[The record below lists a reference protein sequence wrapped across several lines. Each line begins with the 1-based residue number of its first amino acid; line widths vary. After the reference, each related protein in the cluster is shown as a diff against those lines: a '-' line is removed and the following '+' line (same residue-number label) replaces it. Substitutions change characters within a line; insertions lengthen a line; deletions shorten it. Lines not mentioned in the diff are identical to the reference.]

1 LKNEFNLNTKNEDI
15 DVDLSND
22 RSFTTDFL
30 DKELKTKLK
39 ENDKGKGKKKKS
51 KKKGANSSGKDGNN
65 CGLINWDHENE
76 M

>member
-39 ENDKGKGKKKKS
+39 ENDKSKGKKKKS
-51 KKKGANSSGKDGNN
+51 KKKGNNSSANGNN
-65 CGLINWDHENE
+65 CDLINWDHENL

>member
-39 ENDKGKGKKKKS
+39 ENDKNKNKKKKS
-51 KKKGANSSGKDGNN
+51 KKKGNNSSANGNN
-65 CGLINWDHENE
+65 CDLINWDHENL

>member
-1 LKNEFNLNTKNEDI
+1 MKNEFNLNTKNEDI

-65 CGLINWDHENE
+65 CDLINWDHENE